1 MSKYE
6 LISKLESYL
15 KDNKIPK
22 CTNVMVNLDSFQSVD
37 DHVEVFVQV
46 ELTTTLE
53 EKENINEML
62 DDLFPGIY
70 FDVDSLNVKKAKWSS
85 LWKAQQS

>member
-70 FDVDSLNVKKAKWSS
+70 FDVGSLNVKKAKWSS